1 MAADRHSSGGGR
13 GRRGD
18 VQAGQGDLPPG
29 AGAAAARLRDDLRA
43 RIRAIEAGR
52 SARAASGEHAS
63 TRPVASSDEFV
74 ADGLVAG
81 ELVAG
86 QLVADESARSA
97 DAASAPGDPA
107 GPSAARAHRPAP
119 RTAQSA
125 PPRAG
130 AAGRDAGVPVRPR
143 PQPSPF
149 ADPEPARFDDD
160 ACGGLRSA
168 AGPSGLDSAADG
180 KPDPGSDLSAGDASF
195 VGLFDDPPPQRE
207 RRRGGREQSPT
218 QRALGLLTRRE
229 HSRKELSRKL
239 KSRGLDAGEVD
250 EAVDR
255 LAEAGWQNDERF
267 AESLVRS
274 RAGNGYGP
282 LHIRAELATHGLPAE
297 AIAAALAAYEGDWLE
312 NARDLVR
319 RRFGEA
325 HWADPRLRRKAA
337 DLLLRRGFDGETARN
352 ANRSRDPD

>member
-1 MAADRHSSGGGR
+1 MTADRHSSGGG

-18 VQAGQGDLPPG
+18 APAGQGDLPPD
-29 AGAAAARLRDDLRA
+29 AGAAAARRRDDLRA

-52 SARAASGEHAS
+52 TARAASGEDAG
-63 TRPVASSDEFV
+63 TRPAVVFSNESVDGEFIASEFV
-74 ADGLVAG
+74 A
-81 ELVAG
+81 
-86 QLVADESARSA
+86 S
-97 DAASAPGDPA
+97 DPA
-107 GPSAARAHRPAP
+107 GPADTRPGPDDVGAHPPIRAHRPAS
-119 RTAQSA
+119 RAARSA
-125 PPRAG
+125 PASAGAGAG
-130 AAGRDAGVPVRPR
+130 AAGGGARAPVRPR
-143 PQPSPF
+143 SQPHPF
-149 ADPEPARFDDD
+149 ADPEPTEFD
-160 ACGGLRSA
+160 AAQAAGLRSA
-168 AGPSGLDSAADG
+168 AHPPGPGSGADG
-180 KPDPGSDLSAGDASF
+180 DPEAGSDPSAGDASF
-195 VGLFDDPPPQRE
+195 AGLFDDQAPRRE

-229 HSRKELSRKL
+229 HSRKELTRKL
-239 KSRGLDAGEVD
+239 KSRGLDTGEVD
-250 EAVDR
+250 AAVDR

-282 LHIRAELATHGLPAE
+282 LHIRAELATHGLPAD
-297 AIAAALAAYEGDWLE
+297 AIAAALAAYEGDWAE

-319 RRFGEA
+319 RRFGEE